1 MPVNTALATEV
12 WSRYQFCR
20 DNGHIHFIKKA
31 EKCERFFSG
40 DQWDAGDLARLREQR
55 RPALTINKI
64 LPTIGAVMGEQI
76 KNRAEITFRPRMEA
90 FGETADA
97 LNKVFKQ
104 ISDLNQLNWQRSQ
117 MFDDGVITSRGFLDV
132 RMDFSKSL
140 KGDVKITGLNPK
152 NVVIDPDG
160 ELMDPDTWSEVMVT
174 KWLTADDIAVLY
186 SEEDADILRRQSES
200 AFPYGYD
207 SITEDRDRFGPRATY
222 GYNEATAGTTQRNIR
237 IIDRQYR
244 KLTKQDFF
252 VNPKTGDMR
261 PVPEGWD
268 KARIKLIQNEFG
280 FEVIKRLVRRIRWTV
295 IADSVVLHDDWSP
308 YEHFTT
314 VPYFPYFRY
323 GNAIGLVENLLDPQ
337 ELLNKTTSQ
346 EMHIINSTANGGWK
360 VKQGAL
366 ANMSIEELEA
376 HGAKTG
382 LVLEMTG
389 DLDEI
394 EKLQPN
400 QTPQGLDRMSYKA
413 EEHIKGISNVSDSM
427 VGQDRADV
435 AAKAIQEKKQS
446 GQVTLVKPLDN
457 LMRTDHFLARAVLS
471 LVQRFYT
478 EERLVTYTQ
487 DELTGKT
494 ASITVNQ
501 RTPEGT
507 IANDLTMGEYDIV
520 IDSVP
525 VKATLEDSQ
534 FEQVVALKELGVQ
547 VPDEVLIQASRLH
560 DKKAVLE
567 KMAARAQ
574 TPEAQEQA
582 QLQLEMLR
590 GEVRKLE
597 AEIAKITAE
606 AGQKGANAEAITV
619 KAQKEAATP
628 IDTGDGGAAAMAQV
642 EVQREKNAA
651 QIQLEREK
659 AAAKIELEREKAAQD
674 AQIKAEQAQRD
685 DELQRQAA
693 AEQRIASI
701 TQPEQ
706 STSTSTDKE

>member
-1 MPVNTALATEV
+1 MPLNTALAQEV
-12 WSRYQFCR
+12 WNRYQFCR
-20 DNGHIHFIKKA
+20 DNGHIHFINKA

-40 DQWDAGDLARLREQR
+40 DQWDKNDLAKLRQQR

-64 LPTIGAVMGEQI
+64 LPTMGAVMGEQI
-76 KNRAEITFRPRMEA
+76 KNRAEINFRPRMESYA
-90 FGETADA
+90 ETADA

-104 ISDLNQLNWQRSQ
+104 ISDVNQLNWLRSQ

-140 KGDVKITGLNPK
+140 KGEVKIASINPK

-160 ELMDPDTWSEVMVT
+160 ELMDPDTWSEVIVT

-186 SEEDADILRRQSES
+186 SEEDADILRRKDGS

-207 SITEDRDRFGPRATY
+207 SITEERDRFGPRTTY
-222 GYNEATAGTTQRNIR
+222 GYNEATASANQRNIR

-244 KLTKQDFF
+244 KLAKQDFF
-252 VNPKTGDMR
+252 VDPKTGDMR
-261 PVPEGWD
+261 PVPAGWD
-268 KARIKLIQNEFG
+268 KARVKLICNEFG
-280 FEVIKRLVRRIRWTV
+280 FEILKRMVRRIRWTV
-295 IADSVVLHDDWSP
+295 IADDVVLHDDWSP

-346 EMHIINSTANGGWK
+346 ELHVINSSANGGWK

-366 ANMSIEELEA
+366 ANMSVEELEA
-376 HGAKTG
+376 NGAMTG
-382 LVLEMTG
+382 LVLELTG
-389 DLDEI
+389 DLDEV

-400 QTPQGLDRMSYKA
+400 ATPQGLDRMSYKA
-413 EEHIKGISNVSDSM
+413 EEHIKSISNVSDSM

-457 LMRTDHFLARAVLS
+457 LTRTDTFLARAVLS

-478 EERLVTYTQ
+478 QERLITFTQ

-494 ASITVNQ
+494 GSIVINQ
-501 RTPEGT
+501 RTPEGN
-507 IANDLTMGEYDIV
+507 IANDLTLGEFDIV
-520 IDSVP
+520 VESVP
-525 VKATLEDSQ
+525 VKSTLEDSQ
-534 FEQVVALKELGVQ
+534 FEQVSALKEMGVAI
-547 VPDEVLIQASRLH
+547 PDEVLIQASRLH

-574 TPEAQEQA
+574 TPEAQQQA
-582 QLQLEMLR
+582 QIQLQMLQKELE
-590 GEVRKLE
+590 KLQ
-597 AEIAKITAE
+597 AEIDKINAE
-606 AGQKGANAEAITV
+606 AALKGANSQAVTV
-619 KAQKEAATP
+619 KAQKDAATP
-628 IDTGDGGAAAMAQV
+628 IDAGDGGAAAMASV
-642 EVQREKNAA
+642 DAQREKNAA
-651 QIQLEREK
+651 TIQLEREK
-659 AAAKIELEREKAAQD
+659 AAAKMQLEREAAEHD
-674 AQIKAEQAQRD
+674 AQIKAQEAQRD
-685 DELQRQAA
+685 DELARQAA
-693 AEQRIASI
+693 AESRINAL
-701 TQPEQ
+701 TNPQP
-706 STSTSTDKE
+706 TTDKED